1 MEKIL
6 KFKCPKCD
14 SDVLEEIMI
23 EVILS
28 TPIRKI
34 AVTNGEYEPDYD
46 HSNAET
52 LDGQIDRYQCAKCGF
67 IVPVRNLEALTA
79 TEYMHEATDECNS

>member
-1 MEKIL
+1 MKKIL
-6 KFKCPKCD
+6 KFKCPKCG
-14 SDVLEEIMI
+14 SNVLEEIMI
-23 EVILS
+23 EVITS

-34 AVTNGEYEPDYD
+34 TVANGRYEPDYD

-52 LDGQIDRYQCAKCGF
+52 LYGQVDRYQCSKCGF

-79 TEYMHEATDECNS
+79 TEYMEVSNACNS